1 MLKLLCKQMDQY
13 LEEAL
18 IVILLSLMS
27 ILIGVQVFMRYV
39 MGDSL
44 TWSEELAR
52 YCFIWCTY
60 LGVSYAV
67 KTKVHIC
74 VEAAVNQL
82 PATLHKWS
90 RIIVHIVFIIF
101 ALLVV
106 KEGYALS
113 MKIFKFGQTSSSLGI
128 PMGWIYLAP
137 TVGFG
142 LVIIRLVQEI
152 YKELL
157 NKDATT

>member
-1 MLKLLCKQMDQY
+1 MLKLLCKQIDQY

-18 IVILLSLMS
+18 MVVLLALMS
-27 ILIGVQVFMRYV
+27 VLIGVQVFMRYV

-67 KTKVHIC
+67 KAKAHIC
-74 VEAAVNQL
+74 VEAAVNKL
-82 PATLHKWS
+82 PQAMKKWS
-90 RIIVHIVFIIF
+90 RVLVHVIFIAF
-101 ALLVV
+101 AVLVV

-137 TVGFG
+137 TVGFA
-142 LVIIRLVQEI
+142 LVIFRLLQQI
-152 YKELL
+152 YKEIS
-157 NKDATT
+157 NTGAQA